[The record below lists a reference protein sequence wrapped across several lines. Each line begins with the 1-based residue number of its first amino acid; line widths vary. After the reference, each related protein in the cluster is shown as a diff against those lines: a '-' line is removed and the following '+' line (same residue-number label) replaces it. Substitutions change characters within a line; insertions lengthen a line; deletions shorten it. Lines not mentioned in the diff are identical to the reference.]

1 MPKSSAHP
9 QPSQLVRPE
18 PTPGPIPRQMEQ
30 MAQMLATTLQQPR
43 ESEISIKRARKLGA
57 KPYDGSGDPERAL
70 SWVEANE
77 EIFQMIGCTEEQ
89 KVSYSAFLLKD
100 RAKDWWKAHQRAHP
114 EGVIWA
120 EFKREFTERFFPK
133 SYKDAKVEEFYRL
146 EQGSSTVPEYKKK
159 FSELI
164 RLVPFFAKNEQE
176 KINRFMA
183 GLNPAVRTIV
193 ASASHTRY
201 GQLVEAATRVEQS
214 AQTALKS
221 KSQFSQKRSWT
232 GSHQGEA
239 SKMPKSGQRPA
250 WSQSRQQ
257 SQRPQASQSSIRSSA
272 GSRSQQSWRSRPVC
286 SRCGRSHSGECLQ
299 GRTGCFRCGQE
310 GHFMR
315 DCPSAV
321 ASSPLEAI
329 STAQGH
335 TSGSRGPDRGG
346 PQTGGATSAWQPSGG
361 TGRGMP
367 PRGQP
372 SRPSRALIGRPRS
385 QAAIV
390 YMVTQQAADATP
402 DVVTGTISLFDT
414 DAHVL
419 VDSGATHS
427 FISREFIERVG
438 IEMRPTECSMVVSL
452 PTGDS
457 LIANRVYRG
466 SKVTIASHEFESD
479 LIVLDIHDF
488 DIILVMDW
496 LAKHRAT
503 VDCYR
508 KEVQFSQ
515 LGEPEVIFCGERKI
529 LSTSLISV
537 IQANKMLRKA
547 CQAYLVYAI
556 ESGNNEMQLAEVP
569 VVNEF
574 FNVFPEDLPGLPPD
588 REIEFEI
595 ELAPG
600 TEPIS
605 IAPYRMAPAELK

>member
-1 MPKSSAHP
+1 MSYGRSS
-9 QPSQLVRPE
+9 RE
-18 PTPGPIPRQMEQ
+18 N
-30 MAQMLATTLQQPR
+30 LQR
-43 ESEISIKRARKLGA
+43 
-57 KPYDGSGDPERAL
+57 D
-70 SWVEANE
+70 
-77 EIFQMIGCTEEQ
+77 
-89 KVSYSAFLLKD
+89 
-100 RAKDWWKAHQRAHP
+100 
-114 EGVIWA
+114 
-120 EFKREFTERFFPK
+120 FFPK

-146 EQGSSTVPEYKKK
+146 EQEDSSVPEYEKK
-159 FSELI
+159 FSKLI
-164 RLVPFFAKNEQE
+164 RLVPFFAENEQE

-193 ASASHTRY
+193 TSASHTRY

-221 KSQFSQKRSWT
+221 KSKFSQKRSWT
-232 GSHQGEA
+232 GSHQGET
-239 SKMPKSGQRPA
+239 SKMPKSGQRPT

-257 SQRPQASQSSIRSSA
+257 SQRSQASQSSVRSSA

-286 SRCGRSHSGECLQ
+286 SRCDRLHSGECLQ
-299 GRTGCFRCGQE
+299 GRTGCFKCGQE

-321 ASSPLEAI
+321 TSSPSEAI
-329 STAQGH
+329 STAQGQ

-346 PQTGGATSAWQPSGG
+346 PQIGGTTSAWQPSSGA
-361 TGRGMP
+361 GRGIP

-372 SRPSRALIGRPRS
+372 SRPSRAPTGRPRS
-385 QAAIV
+385 PAAKV
-390 YMVTQQAADATP
+390 YTVTQQAADATP

-438 IEMRPTECSMVVSL
+438 IEMRPTECSM
-452 PTGDS
+452 
-457 LIANRVYRG
+457 I
-466 SKVTIASHEFESD
+466 
-479 LIVLDIHDF
+479 
-488 DIILVMDW
+488 
-496 LAKHRAT
+496 

-508 KEVQFSQ
+508 KEVHFSQ
-515 LGEPEVIFCGERKI
+515 PREPEVIFCGERKI

-537 IQANKMLRKA
+537 MQANKMLCKA
-547 CQAYLVYAI
+547 CQGYLVYAI
-556 ESGNNEMQLAEVP
+556 ESANSEMQLEKVP

-574 FNVFPEDLPGLPPD
+574 FDVFPEDLPGLPPD

-600 TEPIS
+600 T
-605 IAPYRMAPAELK
+605 